1 MDNIASAIV
10 NNGVTL
16 LLVEDKP
23 LDEKAITAVL
33 KEQKITVTETK
44 KAEKLPF

>member
-1 MDNIASAIV
+1 MDNVASAIV
-10 NNGVTL
+10 NGGVTI

-23 LDEKAITAVL
+23 LDEKAITAAL
-33 KEQKITVTETK
+33 KKQKIIITETT